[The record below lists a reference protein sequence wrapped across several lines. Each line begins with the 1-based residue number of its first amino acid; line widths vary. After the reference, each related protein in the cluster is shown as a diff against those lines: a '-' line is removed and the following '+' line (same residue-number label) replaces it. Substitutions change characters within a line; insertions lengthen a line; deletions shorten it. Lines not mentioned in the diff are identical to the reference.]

1 MGVDTDPVAVRAA
14 SQNGVLNRF
23 DGRLVTL
30 RCGASIDDPEPLQSN
45 PQGFSMPRD
54 YDVCVANILQV
65 ILAGSGPGGTQSL
78 IWASLMRCNST
89 LDWIL

>member
-45 PQGFSMPRD
+45 PQGFSMPCE

-65 ILAGSGPGGTQSL
+65 ILLHSDPGGTQCL
-78 IWASLMRCNST
+78 IWISSMQRSST
-89 LDWIL
+89 VH

>member
-30 RCGASIDDPEPLQSN
+30 RCGPSIDDPEPLQSN
-45 PQGFSMPRD
+45 PQGFSMPGE

-65 ILAGSGPGGTQSL
+65 IWARSGPGGTQFL
-78 IWASLMRCNST
+78 IWASLVQCSST
-89 LDWIL
+89 VH